1 MNQSNTSI
9 KYAGTVSIETKTK
22 RILSHNNGSM
32 NLFNLLNRFMARH
45 TVSVGE
51 LPGYLMM
58 YQATSASVLSNTNAN
73 SNIYPSIEL
82 FTSKTPMIASL
93 LDAGGS
99 EVIVYS
105 TSLSSSNIK
114 SGLSLNNNATVCLAL
129 ISADAQTILAAT
141 DVQNG
146 GMLIKSLQQGMNAT
160 VKWQLSF
167 ENT

>member
-22 RILSHNNGSM
+22 RIVSHNNGSQ

-58 YQATSASVLSNTNAN
+58 YQSTSNVVLSNTNAN
-73 SNIYPSIEL
+73 SNVYPSIEL
-82 FTSKTPMIASL
+82 FTSKTPMIANL
-93 LDAGGS
+93 ADDGGC
-99 EVIVYS
+99 EVIIFS

-114 SGLSLNNNATVCLAL
+114 SGITLNNNSNVCLAL
-129 ISADAQTILAAT
+129 LSADAQTILAAT
-141 DVQNG
+141 DIQNG
-146 GMLIKSLQQGMNAT
+146 GMLVKSLQQGMNAT